1 MNKIKLNLED
11 PKIRAIWETILEA
24 KREVASWP
32 AWKRGEDVV
41 PSSDD
46 TAASST
52 AAPEQDPER

>member
-41 PSSDD
+41 PGGDD
-46 TAASST
+46 TPAPSNAT
-52 AAPEQDPER
+52 PEQEPDR